1 MTPPGPEA
9 DTTCCGVPSGGA
21 SLGQRFVRSASPPP
35 MDRPPGP
42 QPEAQE
48 EDLDQELADMGFLC
62 PITQV
67 LFKDPVVARDGHTY
81 EVHATL

>member
-1 MTPPGPEA
+1 
-9 DTTCCGVPSGGA
+9 
-21 SLGQRFVRSASPPP
+21 